1 MYTCKYAQTNEARH
15 SGVTPTGI
23 NRCGTLLLCS
33 YIQFVRV
40 GGATYD
46 DEVHVTLPN
55 DKTAL
60 YTSHATSAA
69 MYFKK
74 VFTIPPF
81 KTMVTTIYYFS

>member
-1 MYTCKYAQTNEARH
+1 M
-15 SGVTPTGI
+15 
-23 NRCGTLLLCS
+23 
-33 YIQFVRV
+33 

-74 VFTIPPF
+74 VFTIPPLE
-81 KTMVTTIYYFS
+81 TVVTTIYYFS